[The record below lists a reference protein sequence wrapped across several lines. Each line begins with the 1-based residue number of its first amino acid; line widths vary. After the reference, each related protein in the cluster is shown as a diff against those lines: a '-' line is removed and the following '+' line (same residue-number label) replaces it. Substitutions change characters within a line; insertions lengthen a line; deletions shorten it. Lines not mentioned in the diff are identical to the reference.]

1 MQATFRNSVLEMLK
15 RGKHMQT
22 ADILQINTEASIW
35 LLSASDKISFKKNK
49 IGKVTSLDNFV

>member
-22 ADILQINTEASIW
+22 PDILQINTKASIW
-35 LLSASDKISFKKNK
+35 LLLHPQRAQVIKYH
-49 IGKVTSLDNFV
+49 